1 LRENLDN
8 LTLRSRIISGYGFFN
23 EFREIKE
30 VKEVKE
36 IGADA
41 NNIFLKLLNCITFPI
56 FALSSFV
63 CCHSTEPK
71 ARNGISTGKI
81 FR

>member
-1 LRENLDN
+1 MRENLDN

-30 VKEVKE
+30 VKE

-41 NNIFLKLLNCITFPI
+41 NNIFLKLLNFITFPI
-56 FALSSFV
+56 FALSSFD
-63 CCHSTEPK
+63 CCHSAEPK